1 MPCGKLRI
9 RYELLRS
16 LRMRYVSLRNERIVA
31 DVLYVP
37 SAESVSVCVTGA
49 SEIVTKL
56 LGQLKIDAGPVSQ
69 EWRPALRG
77 NLRRLCIVDIYID
90 DIRSS
95 RLLSVP
101 DE

>member
-31 DVLYVP
+31 DGLYVS

-49 SEIVTKL
+49 
-56 LGQLKIDAGPVSQ
+56 LGMSKVLARWVP
-69 EWRPALRG
+69 
-77 NLRRLCIVDIYID
+77 
-90 DIRSS
+90 
-95 RLLSVP
+95 RLLSDDQKRP
-101 DE
+101 LLAISI